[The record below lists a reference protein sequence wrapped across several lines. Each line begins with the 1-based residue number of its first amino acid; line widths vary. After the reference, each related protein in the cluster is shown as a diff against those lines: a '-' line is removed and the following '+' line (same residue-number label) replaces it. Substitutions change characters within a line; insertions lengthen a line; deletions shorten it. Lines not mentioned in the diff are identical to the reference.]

1 MPTLPLPHEGE
12 TEAMTFPEHTESGI
26 LQAALS
32 SLAAATATTGSL
44 IQTRAAQLSGDT
56 QSMWAA
62 ALTSPTVSAA
72 HGMRVAY
79 ESGAGRTRTESNTPA
94 STQVVGPQ

>member
-1 MPTLPLPHEGE
+1 M
-12 TEAMTFPEHTESGI
+12 AFPEHTESGVM
-26 LQAALS
+26 QAALS
-32 SLAAATATTGSL
+32 SLTGATATTGAL

-56 QSMWAA
+56 QSMWAV
-62 ALTSPTVSAA
+62 ALTSPTVASA

-94 STQVVGPQ
+94 STQVVGPQQ